1 MLFRTVKVEYASTR
15 SSGLQLPVINPNEE
29 QKLARAIARSG
40 QETTRVNLE
49 SFVTNASTYALF
61 SAGFKTSNAFVEM
74 WAGGMIPE
82 LACFI
87 KPYESLKGQ
96 GLYFCGFYVVFFGV
110 WMSFLESV
118 FLIKVN
124 KAKGYEFFFH
134 AFV

>member
-74 WAGGMIPE
+74 WAGGMILSAYVKSMEDHGYIIHFGLPS
-82 LACFI
+82 FSRFMP
-87 KPYESLKGQ
+87 KESGNLHIH
-96 GLYFCGFYVVFFGV
+96 LNIPF
-110 WMSFLESV
+110 
-118 FLIKVN
+118 
-124 KAKGYEFFFH
+124 
-134 AFV
+134 